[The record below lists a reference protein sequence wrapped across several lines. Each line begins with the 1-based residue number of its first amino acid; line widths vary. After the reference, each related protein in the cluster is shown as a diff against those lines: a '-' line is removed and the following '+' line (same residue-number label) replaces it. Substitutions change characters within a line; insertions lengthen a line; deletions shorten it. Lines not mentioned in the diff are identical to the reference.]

1 MLARQGARQ
10 ALNRCSGPDP
20 FVKGIIQNADENSG
34 SGRTKNSWYLRRVV
48 KFLQLVA
55 AYLHCVVLF
64 ASGMLY
70 EAVCS

>member
-1 MLARQGARQ
+1 
-10 ALNRCSGPDP
+10 
-20 FVKGIIQNADENSG
+20 VKGIIQNADENSG

-64 ASGMLY
+64 ASGMLH